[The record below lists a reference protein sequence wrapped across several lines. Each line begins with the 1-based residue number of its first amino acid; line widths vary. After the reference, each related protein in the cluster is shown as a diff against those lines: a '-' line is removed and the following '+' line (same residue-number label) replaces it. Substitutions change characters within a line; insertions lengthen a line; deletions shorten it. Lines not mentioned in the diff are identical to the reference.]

1 MTEMIAYRTGQ
12 YSDTD
17 PVSHIWEACEG
28 DRVVGELYVSV
39 DRGEIMNI
47 WVDPARRGEGIAR
60 RLYEAATAQ
69 MTVYHAPPAHRTPE
83 GDAFARAVG
92 GPTAEY
98 DCDCYGCNYVI
109 DEEEDADAA
118 L

>member
-28 DRVVGELYVSV
+28 GRVVGELYVSV
-39 DRGEIMNI
+39 ERGEILNI

-69 MTVYHAPPAHRTPE
+69 MTVYHAPVAHRTPE

-98 DCDCYGCNYVI
+98 DCDCYGCNFDE
-109 DEEEDADAA
+109 DEEDE
-118 L
+118 

>member
-1 MTEMIAYRTGQ
+1 MTETITYRTGQ

-17 PVSHIWEACEG
+17 PISHIWEAHEG
-28 DRVVGELYVSV
+28 GQVIGELYVSV
-39 DRGEIMNI
+39 EQNEILNI
-47 WVDPARRGEGIAR
+47 WVDEVRRGEGIAR

-92 GPTAEY
+92 GPTIEY
-98 DCDCYGCNYVI
+98 ACDCYGCTF
-109 DEEEDADAA
+109 DEDLEEEEE
-118 L
+118 

>member
-1 MTEMIAYRTGQ
+1 TETITYRTGQ

-28 DRVVGELYVSV
+28 GQVIGELYVSV
-39 DRGEIMNI
+39 ERGEILNI

-69 MTVYHAPPAHRTPE
+69 MTTAQMTVYHAPVAHRTPE

-98 DCDCYGCNYVI
+98 DCDCYGCTFDE
-109 DEEEDADAA
+109 DEEDE
-118 L
+118 